1 MTTLNAALAAAQQ
14 AQLTAMKLH
23 AELAAVKSPTLAE
36 TDDRDA
42 IGALM
47 VSVNDAPA
55 AIKAGQLMIFEAIDM
70 VSELSYE
77 WTAWANEHHAAIA
90 ATAVFQA
97 IAGFASSEADHAKFT
112 TVSQADMIRVGP
124 SLVLDPYTGAALPP
138 TTVNGDA
145 AVVDMKH
152 ITERHVRS
160 TYEFDEHSS
169 PKGSEH
175 DLGVLLRGQL
185 ADKDI
190 SPEEK
195 RLIQESQRAKPNSF
209 FPEEV
214 TALNAAGLAKT
225 AMEQAQANVSPDTV
239 GNILTDQIQPFGAL
253 KKWASALHQ
262 GDAIALNI
270 PPAVSAT
277 IGIALNVD
285 PINRTTSPHTKKPP
299 PQVLKARMF
308 IPTMAISCPRPTFWC
323 LPKHLVCRA
332 DLTQQGT

>member
-1 MTTLNAALAAAQQ
+1 
-14 AQLTAMKLH
+14 MKLH

-36 TDDRDA
+36 MDDRDA

-70 VSELSYE
+70 VSEPSYE

-112 TVSQADMIRVGP
+112 PVPQADMIRVGP

-145 AVVDMKH
+145 AMVDMKH
-152 ITERHVRS
+152 ITGRHVRS

-190 SPEEK
+190 SPKEK

-308 IPTMAISCPRPTFWC
+308 IPTMAISCPRRTFWC
-323 LPKHLVCRA
+323 LPKHLACRA